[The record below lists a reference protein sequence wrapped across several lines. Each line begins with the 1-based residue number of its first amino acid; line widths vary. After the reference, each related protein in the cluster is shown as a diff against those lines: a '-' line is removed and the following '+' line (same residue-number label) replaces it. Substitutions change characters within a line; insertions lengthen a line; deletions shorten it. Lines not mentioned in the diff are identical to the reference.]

1 MLNAKFNSALNTA
14 LLSSLILLVACDS
27 PEEKKAAQIVQARS
41 YSEEGDTSEAL
52 EILEKLSEQYPNDE
66 EILGSIGLVYTI
78 NGDFKTAAFFLEQAH
93 LQAPND
99 NERLYLAYQ
108 GLEAANLPAEE
119 LLEKIA
125 NQATDRM
132 TPELWVRL
140 GEIRQNKNKLQPA
153 LEAYLKGADPETTK
167 PSSEVAASIGD
178 LFVKIGNLS
187 QAEIWLQIAASEEG
201 PNALTALF
209 GLLEINLRQQ
219 DWVKAENI
227 IAQLDKQFPGAIDAS
242 EWEETRQQIVSWRE
256 AQNAMKAEL
265 SKVKIKERQSAEQI
279 NVSNRSYD
287 NSAVI
292 EGKDQVIADLD
303 TAEAMAEM
311 PALEAQTNSR
321 DSDIEN
327 INNPEVG
334 TSEVST
340 TEAPIYPI
348 ETDDPGGISYPSEDS
363 NTSDIEITNTQ
374 SDTGNIENLNSPEV
388 TEAPKPRTIQEL
400 LSDARAAELKQDY
413 KSAITNYWTAM
424 GLDNNRAD
432 VWNLLSRTYL
442 IDGQI
447 ANADIAALEA
457 VRLEPL
463 TVSYTLD
470 YLRVAQKSKA
480 PDSFLAQLEIA
491 YSRFPENAEIIL
503 SLARAHERISEQNVT
518 ARRLYLRF
526 IEIAPTH
533 PLIPEAESAIARL

>member
-27 PEEKKAAQIVQARS
+27 PEEKKASQIVQARS
-41 YSEEGDTSEAL
+41 YSEGGAPSEAL
-52 EILEKLSEQYPNDE
+52 EILEKLAEQYPNDE
-66 EILGSIGLVYTI
+66 EILGSIGLVYTT
-78 NGDFKTAAFFLEQAH
+78 NGDFKTAAFFLEQAY

-108 GLEAANLPAEE
+108 GLEAANLPAGE

-140 GEIRQNKNKLQPA
+140 GEIRENKNKLQPA

-167 PSSEVAASIGD
+167 PSSELAASIGD

-219 DWVKAENI
+219 DWIKAENI

-256 AQNAMKAEL
+256 AQNAMEAEL
-265 SKVKIKERQSAEQI
+265 SKVKIKERQSAERI
-279 NVSNRSYD
+279 NVSNRSDD

-334 TSEVST
+334 
-340 TEAPIYPI
+340 
-348 ETDDPGGISYPSEDS
+348 
-363 NTSDIEITNTQ
+363 
-374 SDTGNIENLNSPEV
+374 NS
-388 TEAPKPRTIQEL
+388 
-400 LSDARAAELKQDY
+400 
-413 KSAITNYWTAM
+413 
-424 GLDNNRAD
+424 
-432 VWNLLSRTYL
+432 
-442 IDGQI
+442 
-447 ANADIAALEA
+447 
-457 VRLEPL
+457 
-463 TVSYTLD
+463 
-470 YLRVAQKSKA
+470 
-480 PDSFLAQLEIA
+480 
-491 YSRFPENAEIIL
+491 
-503 SLARAHERISEQNVT
+503 
-518 ARRLYLRF
+518 
-526 IEIAPTH
+526 
-533 PLIPEAESAIARL
+533 